1 MILLTFIVVLI
12 SIVFVGLCAARRA
25 GSSMEGYY
33 LADASSPPLLTALA
47 AVATLNSGYLFT
59 GLIGFTYVGG
69 LQTSWLTIGW
79 IVGDFIASL
88 FVYKQ
93 LRIARDRTTQ
103 ISFGAVLGTWHGDT
117 FCWFRRLAALVTII
131 FLSAY
136 AAAQISAGGK
146 ALFATVDIAP
156 VIGAFVTVGL
166 VVLYGALGGV
176 GASMWANATQSV
188 IMFIAMAV
196 LVWVGTD
203 QLGGVSALMGQLA
216 AIDGYMQLWPTTQ
229 LSTPLIGGVLF
240 ILGWVFAGLSI
251 VGQPHIM
258 TIYMTLESPNKI
270 SETRWW
276 YYSFY
281 IALMTLAT
289 LAGLIA
295 RVMLPDLINGDPE
308 LALSI
313 MARTLLPSVLVG
325 VILAGIFSATL
336 STIDSLV
343 LSASAALA
351 DELPSGAT
359 NQSWKRRGLTI
370 CISFVALLISL
381 NASQTVISLVMI
393 TGAAI
398 ASLWRLQGWH
408 GDV

>member
-1 MILLTFIVVLI
+1 MPSSLLRPGTLPDQERKIHLTQLFRFL
-12 SIVFVGLCAARRA
+12 R
-25 GSSMEGYY
+25 
-33 LADASSPPLLTALA
+33 PPL
-47 AVATLNSGYLFT
+47 
-59 GLIGFTYVGG
+59 
-69 LQTSWLTIGW
+69 
-79 IVGDFIASL
+79 
-88 FVYKQ
+88 
-93 LRIARDRTTQ
+93 
-103 ISFGAVLGTWHGDT
+103 
-117 FCWFRRLAALVTII
+117 
-131 FLSAY
+131 
-136 AAAQISAGGK
+136 SAGGK

-156 VIGAFVTVGL
+156 VIGASVTVGL
-166 VVLYGALGGV
+166 VILYGALGGV

-196 LVWVGTD
+196 LVWVGIG
-203 QLGGVSALMGQLA
+203 QLGGVSTIMAQLTG
-216 AIDGYMQLWPTTQ
+216 IDGYMQLWPTTQ
-229 LSTPLIGGVLF
+229 FSTPFIGGALF

-258 TIYMTLESPNKI
+258 TIYMTLESPEKI
-270 SETRWW
+270 NETRWW

-295 RVMLPDLINGDPE
+295 RVMLPDLVNGDPE
-308 LALSI
+308 LALST

-370 CISFVALLISL
+370 CISLIALLISL
-381 NASQTVISLVMI
+381 NASQTVFSLVVMSWSTLGSAFGPVLGLLALGRRLPQWSAITVMI
-393 TGAAI
+393 AGTAVAL
-398 ASLWRLQGWH
+398 LWRMLGWH
-408 GDV
+408 NDVYEGFAGICVGFMLGFILSNKHN